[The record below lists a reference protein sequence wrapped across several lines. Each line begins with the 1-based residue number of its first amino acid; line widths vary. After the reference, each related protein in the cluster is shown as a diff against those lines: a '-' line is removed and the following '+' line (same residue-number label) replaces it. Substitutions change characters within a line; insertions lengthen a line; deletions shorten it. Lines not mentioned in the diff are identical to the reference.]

1 MNQLDIY
8 VSQGCSSC
16 GRARDIAASLDG
28 LYPGVQ
34 VKVVETEAA
43 PEGSL
48 PDSVV
53 AVPAYLLDG
62 TLISLGNPNP
72 ATLHEQLAALAPG
85 EG

>member
-8 VSQGCSSC
+8 VSQRCLSC

-28 LYPGVQ
+28 LYPSVQ
-34 VKVVETEAA
+34 VNVVETEAA

-72 ATLHEQLAALAPG
+72 ATLREQLAALAPG